1 MRDGLS
7 VVKPSSGGYDP
18 GGPLEGG
25 AAVLCR
31 SMGDT
36 HSGERTAKADE
47 TARPEI
53 VALAIVALV
62 IGLVTRFVTRSSLW
76 LDEALTVNIANA
88 PLGQIVENL
97 KHDGHPPLYYFLLHG
112 WMGVFGTGDLAV
124 RALSGIFG
132 VVALPLIWVI
142 ARRKGGSTLGWVAVA
157 VVAVS
162 PFAVRYSDEARMYS
176 LVILLVVIGWLL
188 VDDVTDRGKSSTA
201 RFIAVSIIAA
211 MLLYTHYWS
220 LWLLGALG
228 LTCLWKMWRTK
239 DRVARRPWVGLAVAL
254 VAAGLVFA
262 PWLPTMLFQA
272 AHTGTPWA
280 PATRPTTALTWMLAD
295 NGGGYYGEQGLG
307 AVLIALALV
316 LGVFGYAVDRR
327 TTALDLRTRRE
338 FRGAAWIAA
347 FTFLIG
353 CSVSFVSHSAFA
365 GRYTAVI
372 FPLLAVI
379 VAAGISCFASRW
391 IRFGVVAT
399 VCLFL
404 SVGAFW
410 NVVYNRTQLKALGDA
425 TALSAT
431 PGDIVVFCPDQ
442 LGPAGL
448 RVMPAGLTY
457 ISYPNYGSGQFVDWV
472 DYTDRNQASDPAA
485 FAGRVL
491 KDAGSTRTVF
501 VVWSDSYKTFEGKC
515 TGLIDALSAVRPPQ
529 LLMAENG
536 GRYFEHAS
544 LLRFAPSS

>member
-1 MRDGLS
+1 M
-7 VVKPSSGGYDP
+7 KPSSGGYDP
-18 GGPLEGG
+18 GGPLDGG

-36 HSGERTAKADE
+36 QSGETTAKADE

-62 IGLVTRFVTRSSLW
+62 IGLVARFVTRSSLW

-157 VVAVS
+157 VVAIS

-188 VDDVTDRGKSSTA
+188 VDDVTDRGKSSIA
-201 RFIAVSIIAA
+201 RFIAVSMIAA

-280 PATRPTTALTWMLAD
+280 PATRPTTALAWMLAD
-295 NGGGYYGEQGLG
+295 NGGGNYGEQGLG

-410 NVVYNRTQLKALGDA
+410 NVGYNRTQLKALGDA
-425 TALSAT
+425 TALSAK

-457 ISYPNYGSGQFVDWV
+457 ISYPNYGNGQFVDWV

-515 TGLIDALSAVRPPQ
+515 TGLIDALSAVRAPQ